1 MWLVDGG
8 GGHGANNDGRG
19 DATTMAGG
27 GGGATPAW
35 GRMKTRA
42 LVAEAEVVVGR

>member
-27 GGGATPAW
+27 GGATPAW
-35 GRMKTRA
+35 GRMKMRA